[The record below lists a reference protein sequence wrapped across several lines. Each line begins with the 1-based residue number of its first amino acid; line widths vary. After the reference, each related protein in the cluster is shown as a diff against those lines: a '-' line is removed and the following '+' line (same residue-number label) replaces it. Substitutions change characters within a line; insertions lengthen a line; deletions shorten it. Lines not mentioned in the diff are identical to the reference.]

1 LYISIFFCFFSRY
14 FISQYTALMALLE
27 ESYSLLNPADEAEN
41 AADDESYPFVD
52 KSTLRTK
59 KSNAKKNEEPVEND
73 TATEATEATDATDAT
88 DATEDADGG
97 GGGLDT
103 ANSEERPHQLD
114 SSERSLPVGGPAAP
128 EVQTGSPF
136 YLRLAKIT
144 LGVIVLMAFAY
155 VVHWIGMH
163 VFSYDISAG
172 LWQRFVAMLKGC
184 LDSFKRLFAG
194 SGGSSPSVSPVP
206 TAAAVAAAAAASA
219 LAASERTE
227 AAEPAAVA
235 VEPTAPAAS
244 AEADTAASQTQ
255 NVALSI
261 KPKEADGDQAKS
273 AVSETVV
280 ASVEH
285 LLDDIATAH

>member
-1 LYISIFFCFFSRY
+1 
-14 FISQYTALMALLE
+14 MALLE

-73 TATEATEATDATDAT
+73 TATEATEATEDAVATEATD
-88 DATEDADGG
+88 DADGG
-97 GGGLDT
+97 GASGLDT
-103 ANSEERPHQLD
+103 ANSEERPYQLD
-114 SSERSLPVGGPAAP
+114 SSEGSRPVVGPAAP